1 MVSHDG
7 VRFVNNNKRQLRQ
20 RRFEHCLPL
29 VRFPTV
35 TPPHD
40 SYVIICGQYA
50 RLTTVGSSMRL
61 CGEHAIT
68 RKQRVRHVRAK
79 NHIEILVLNYICV
92 RAPLSLLY
100 LPLHDLALMMP
111 AANGMCSWAAA
122 GASRSLA
129 RLVVGKD
136 VVDISPARFRRLLTL
151 LLALGPELDLAIV
164 GALGLPE
171 TLRRVRLRDGG
182 EPPRLVGRELALGTE
197 TAGLA
202 LLLLVCAL
210 QPVCQLEAKKESLHL
225 GAVVLGVLERALVR
239 AQTTVGR
246 AEVLLQALRDVVERD
261 GVWRQ
266 VERRLG
272 LLRVL
277 PQKHV
282 LVRVGVDLLRRR
294 ERL

>member
-1 MVSHDG
+1 MGRGS
-7 VRFVNNNKRQLRQ
+7 RF
-20 RRFEHCLPL
+20 
-29 VRFPTV
+29 
-35 TPPHD
+35 
-40 SYVIICGQYA
+40 A
-50 RLTTVGSSMRL
+50 LT
-61 CGEHAIT
+61 C
-68 RKQRVRHVRAK
+68 
-79 NHIEILVLNYICV
+79 
-92 RAPLSLLY
+92 
-100 LPLHDLALMMP
+100 
-111 AANGMCSWAAA
+111 
-122 GASRSLA
+122 
-129 RLVVGKD
+129 LVVGED
-136 VVDISPARFRRLLTL
+136 VVDIGPARFRRFLALH
-151 LLALGPELDLAIV
+151 LALGPELDLAIV

-210 QPVCQLEAKKESLHL
+210 QPVCQLEAKKKSLHL